1 MSTYFLLVLKLLRA
15 SCATANRA
23 KRDSPQQS
31 SFLGE
36 FYLLFPQYAELGVD
50 CVTLSVTQILFL
62 IPKIMATFLYHLFPE
77 LQIYHRSF
85 IYHMNK

>member
-1 MSTYFLLVLKLLRA
+1 MQAAPPLAGQSVTHHN
-15 SCATANRA
+15 S
-23 KRDSPQQS
+23 QQS

-36 FYLLFPQYAELGVD
+36 FYLLFPQSAELGVD
-50 CVTLSVTQILFL
+50 CVTLSVTQILFPF
-62 IPKIMATFLYHLFPE
+62 PKIMATFLYHLFPE